1 MDSSLVERMNQ
12 LSEKVRLILEDSEN
26 LKRAIA
32 ERMAR
37 RAAQDYVEA
46 HESPDAPEPSEAP
59 EGPDTSEVS
68 DNSSDE
74 VDYEKKATEPLE
86 MANEPLEMANETS
99 SDDESVAW
107 CCCGRRS

>member
-1 MDSSLVERMNQ
+1 
-12 LSEKVRLILEDSEN
+12 
-26 LKRAIA
+26 
-32 ERMAR
+32 MAR

-46 HESPDAPEPSEAP
+46 HEASEAHEAPDAPEPSEAP

-74 VDYEKKATEPLE
+74 VVYEKKATELFE